1 MKTFIYTSSDVNTG
15 VLNPEVLWEKKK
27 KEKKERSERKKKTEK
42 TVGQCEEEHKE
53 EAGHQ

>member
-1 MKTFIYTSSDVNTG
+1 VKTFIYTSSDVNTG
-15 VLNPEVLWEKKK
+15 VLNPEILLGK

-42 TVGQCEEEHKE
+42 IVGQCEEEHKE

>member
-27 KEKKERSERKKKTEK
+27 RKKGQKERRKQKK